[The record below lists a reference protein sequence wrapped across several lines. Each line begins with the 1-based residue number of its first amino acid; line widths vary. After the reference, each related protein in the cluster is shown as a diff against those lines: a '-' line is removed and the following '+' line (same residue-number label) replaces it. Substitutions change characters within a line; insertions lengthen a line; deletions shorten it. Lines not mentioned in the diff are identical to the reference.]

1 MAVNF
6 DRPTELGKTIADIV
20 MAPVV
25 DAANTPVVVDV
36 GARNG
41 IYDIPESYTR
51 FADFVGFEPNPE
63 EYDKLVAG
71 NTDSMKAGNV
81 GPRFKSY
88 KYHPYALWSADETRT
103 FYITAGPGACTLMG
117 EGRREITDKMFRD
130 TPKDS
135 GGSYAYI
142 PTVERTI
149 PMECRRMDHLISGTI
164 DYLKLDVE
172 GAEVEVFKGA
182 QALLDQK
189 SILFIKSEF
198 LITPYHQATPLLG
211 HQHVLL
217 DAAGFRLLDMDHLHA
232 RYARGQTA
240 IPPTSDRR
248 LVYAGDAYFALDPD
262 RNALGAL
269 DLQRMAAVSLAFGFN
284 SFGVGLLRDA
294 ALLTT
299 AEIDAVER
307 AIAYVKP
314 LTRMKD
320 NWIRFPDKVAAFLQ
334 RTGLR

>member
-1 MAVNF
+1 MAVNL
-6 DRPTELGKTIADIV
+6 DRMTDNGRAVVDIV
-20 MAPVV
+20 MAPIE
-25 DAANTPVVVDV
+25 AAGITPIVVDV

-51 FADFVGFEPNPE
+51 KAAFIGFEPNPE
-63 EYDKLVAG
+63 EYEKLVAG

-81 GPRFKSY
+81 GPRFKNNR
-88 KYHPYALWSADETRT
+88 YHPYALWSTDEMRT

-117 EGRREITDKMFRD
+117 EGRREITDRMFRD
-130 TPKDS
+130 TPKDH

-149 PMECRRMDHLISGTI
+149 PMECRRMDNLVTETV

-182 QALLDQK
+182 RKLFHRN

-198 LITPYHQATPLLG
+198 LVTPYHQETPLLG

-217 DAAGFRLLDMDHLHA
+217 DEAGFRLLDMDHLHA
-232 RYARGQTA
+232 RYARGKSA
-240 IPPTSDRR
+240 VPPTGDRR
-248 LVYAGDAYFALDPD
+248 LIYAGDAYFALDPD
-262 RNALGAL
+262 RNALAPM

-284 SFGVGLLRDA
+284 SFGVGLMRDA
-294 ALLTT
+294 ALLPT

-314 LTRMKD
+314 LTRLKD
-320 NWIRFPDKVAAFLQ
+320 AWIAFPDKVVAFLQ
-334 RTGLR
+334 RTGIR

>member
-6 DRPTELGKTIADIV
+6 DRATELGRAIAEIV
-20 MAPVV
+20 MAPIV
-25 DAANTPVVVDV
+25 DAGITPVVVDV

-41 IYDIPESYTR
+41 IYDVPESYTR
-51 FADFVGFEPNPE
+51 YAAFVGFEPNPA
-63 EYDKLVAG
+63 EYEKLVAD
-71 NTDSMKAGNV
+71 NTDSMKAGYI
-81 GPRFKSY
+81 GPRFKS
-88 KYHPYALWSADETRT
+88 KHYHPYALWSADETRT

-117 EGRREITDKMFRD
+117 EGRREITDRMYRD
-130 TPKDS
+130 TPKDQ

-149 PMECRRMDHLISGTI
+149 PMECRRMDNLVTGTI

-182 QALLDQK
+182 QKLFDRKA
-189 SILFIKSEF
+189 ILFIKSEF

-211 HQHVLL
+211 HQHALL
-217 DAAGFRLLDMDHLHA
+217 HDAGFRLLDTDQHHA
-232 RYARGQTA
+232 RYARGKTA

-248 LVYAGDAYFALDPD
+248 LIYAGDAYFALDPD
-262 RNALGAL
+262 RNALAPM
-269 DLQRMAAVSLAFGFN
+269 DLQRMAAASFAFGFN
-284 SFGVGLLRDA
+284 SFGVGLMRDA
-294 ALLTT
+294 ALLPA

-307 AIAYVKP
+307 AVAYVKP

-320 NWIRFPDKVAAFLQ
+320 AWIAFPDKVVAFLQ
-334 RTGLR
+334 RTGIR